1 MKKIILQAL
10 ISVTA
15 ILGSAAQ
22 TTVSS
27 TDVSLPD
34 FDENNVNVITEQPKG
49 EIRYYNRSGF
59 EVTMTND
66 GVQITNQSGV
76 MTVVFGS
83 DNEVW
88 ILNPISNDIRSSWIK
103 GQIDTD
109 KTTISVATGQFTDY
123 MQSMTFGRQ
132 LWVLDFDQT
141 TGLYTVNTDI
151 TEIKYSI
158 KDGVISLD
166 GTTRQQIIGNIY
178 RAKGDIEEE
187 HHYEGGWDGY
197 GNYESVYTPY
207 PDMACTVPSDASPE
221 TFTFRAPVYNYG
233 QWSSN
238 VLEATLSIV
247 NDDEIYLSGITSS
260 GPYFTNMN
268 WTIKGRR
275 QGDRLI
281 FPSKQFLGTYY
292 DNPYYIIGSTS
303 GSNESCDIIFNL
315 TQEGLYETDNI
326 INYTSSPSGDNI
338 YFYYDGAT
346 LSQLPL
352 PELVTPPASA
362 RQHLFKMAYK
372 GYIQSI
378 DFYYDSSANVTVAA
392 TDDKVYIKGL
402 YYGVPNAWVEGDI
415 IGDKAVFYSTQY
427 LGFLNEMNPELW
439 FMAFGDEFDKPLDRI
454 EFDYDKNTGS
464 LSNASANISI
474 TRCERR
480 NLGLQWFFKPSLEV
494 IEINPAVPANPQDLE
509 WISYEWDQNATFAF
523 EIPTKDTEGES
534 LVENWLCYRIYVDT
548 EDGES
553 VFSMTPET
561 YPDMKL
567 TEPIDLFPYNYMGF
581 DLSYTYGRHYITM
594 RDDWSTYKRIGVES
608 IYDAGGV
615 ENHSEIIW
623 IDLGTT
629 GIENVSVDPA
639 ISDNRI
645 YNLNGQPVKGTPTPG
660 IYICNGK
667 KIVIR

>member
-15 ILGSAAQ
+15 IFGSAAQ
-22 TTVSS
+22 TTASS
-27 TDVSLPD
+27 ADVRLPD

-88 ILNPISNDIRSSWIK
+88 ILNPISNDMRSSWIK
-103 GQIDTD
+103 GQIDPD

-123 MQSMTFGRQ
+123 MPSMTFGRQ
-132 LWVLDFDQT
+132 LWVLDFDLT
-141 TGLYTVNTDI
+141 TGLYSANTDI
-151 TEIKYSI
+151 TEIKYTI

-166 GTTRQQIIGNIY
+166 GTSRQQIIGNIY

-207 PDMACTVPSDASPE
+207 PDMACTVPANASSE
-221 TFTFRAPVYNYG
+221 TFTFRAPVYYYG
-233 QWSSN
+233 QWSMN
-238 VLEATLSIV
+238 VLEATLSTV
-247 NDDEIYLSGITSS
+247 DDDEIYLSGITSS

-268 WTIKGRR
+268 WTIKGHR
-275 QGDRLI
+275 QDDKLI
-281 FPSKQFLGTYY
+281 FPSKQFLGTNY
-292 DNPYYIIGSTS
+292 DNPYYIIGSNP
-303 GSNESCDIIFNL
+303 GSNEACDIVFNL
-315 TQEGLYETDNI
+315 SQEGLYETDNI

-338 YFYYDGAT
+338 YFYYDGGT

-415 IGDKAVFYSTQY
+415 IGDKVVFYSTQY
-427 LGFLNEMNPELW
+427 LGYLNDMNPELW
-439 FMAFGDEFDKPLDRI
+439 FMV
-454 EFDYDKNTGS
+454 Y
-464 LSNASANISI
+464 
-474 TRCERR
+474 
-480 NLGLQWFFKPSLEV
+480 
-494 IEINPAVPANPQDLE
+494 
-509 WISYEWDQNATFAF
+509 
-523 EIPTKDTEGES
+523 
-534 LVENWLCYRIYVDT
+534 
-548 EDGES
+548 
-553 VFSMTPET
+553 
-561 YPDMKL
+561 
-567 TEPIDLFPYNYMGF
+567 GF
-581 DLSYTYGRHYITM
+581 WR
-594 RDDWSTYKRIGVES
+594 
-608 IYDAGGV
+608 
-615 ENHSEIIW
+615 
-623 IDLGTT
+623 
-629 GIENVSVDPA
+629 
-639 ISDNRI
+639 
-645 YNLNGQPVKGTPTPG
+645 
-660 IYICNGK
+660 
-667 KIVIR
+667 